1 MRSILVAFDGSECAL
16 RALDHAVRQA
26 GAIPAT
32 RLHVLAVQPPVR
44 VYGEVQVYAGEDRM
58 RELAAQQAMTTLTAA
73 RERLAGTGVDAD
85 FEELEGDP
93 AETIARRAA
102 ELGCE
107 GIVMGTHGRGRLTH
121 LVMGSVAQ
129 SVVHQASVPV
139 TLVR

>member
-1 MRSILVAFDGSECAL
+1 MRRILVAVDGSDCSL
-16 RALDHAVRQA
+16 RALDHAGRQA
-26 GAIPAT
+26 QANPAT
-32 RLHVLAVQPPVR
+32 RLSVLAVQPPVR
-44 VYGEVQVYAGEDRM
+44 VYGEVEVYAGEERM
-58 RELAAQQAMTTLTAA
+58 RELAARQAMTSLAAA
-73 RERLAGTGVDAD
+73 RERLAGSGTNAE

-129 SVVHQASVPV
+129 RVVQLASVPV

>member
-1 MRSILVAFDGSECAL
+1 MRRILVALDGSESSL
-16 RALDHAVRQA
+16 RALDHAARQA
-26 GAIPAT
+26 GAMPAT

-58 RELAAQQAMTTLTAA
+58 RELAAQQTMTSLTAA
-73 RERLAGTGVDAD
+73 RERLAGVAVDAE

-129 SVVHQASVPV
+129 SVVQRAPVPV